1 MSEDSLVKQGVA
13 KGSALGGAV
22 LLITVGV
29 LEILQGISAIS
40 EDDVTVVGPEYAY
53 QFDLTSWGWIH
64 LVLGVLVTAVGIML
78 FTGATWARVGA
89 IVICSLSI
97 LANFLWLPHS
107 PWWSIIIIALDVFVI
122 WPSRPGIPRS
132 SRGHPPNSLR
142 SSAFQ
147 LCASSF
153 RPGRTIMQT
162 ARATD
167 HSRRTN
173 VPN

>member
-1 MSEDSLVKQGVA
+1 MNIAMLCSAQCLICPPTGYFTTVKGRDREICQAISRLKSRGGHVRGFTGKA
-13 KGSALGGAV
+13 GCGKGSALGGAV

-40 EDDVTVVGPEYAY
+40 EDDVTVVGPEYTY

-122 WPSRPGIPRS
+122 W
-132 SRGHPPNSLR
+132 
-142 SSAFQ
+142 AV
-147 LCASSF
+147 
-153 RPGRTIMQT
+153 
-162 ARATD
+162 ATW
-167 HSRRTN
+167 N
-173 VPN
+173 PEVI

>member
-40 EDDVTVVGPEYAY
+40 EDDVTVVGPEYTY

-78 FTGATWARVGA
+78 FTGAT
-89 IVICSLSI
+89 
-97 LANFLWLPHS
+97 
-107 PWWSIIIIALDVFVI
+107 
-122 WPSRPGIPRS
+122 
-132 SRGHPPNSLR
+132 
-142 SSAFQ
+142 
-147 LCASSF
+147 
-153 RPGRTIMQT
+153 
-162 ARATD
+162 
-167 HSRRTN
+167 
-173 VPN
+173 

>member
-22 LLITVGV
+22 LLVTVGV

-40 EDDVTVVGPEYAY
+40 DDDVTVVGPEYTY

-89 IVICSLSI
+89 IVFCSLSI

-122 WPSRPGIPRS
+122 W
-132 SRGHPPNSLR
+132 
-142 SSAFQ
+142 AV
-147 LCASSF
+147 
-153 RPGRTIMQT
+153 
-162 ARATD
+162 ATWNPD
-167 HSRRTN
+167 
-173 VPN
+173 VI